1 MSSVEH
7 VRTFRRGVWPLGAM
21 NYHHGNLRRELLD
34 RAAQIIAKQG
44 I

>member
-1 MSSVEH
+1 
-7 VRTFRRGVWPLGAM
+7 M